1 MNDFDTKDYFTDPSF
16 VADPHPFFDYHRSKC
31 PVRRLEASQNVIA
44 VTGYDEVLAVLRDTA
59 SFSNIVAPIG
69 PFPPLPFP
77 VEGDDI
83 NLQID
88 EHREQFPMYEHLV
101 TMDPPQH
108 SRTRRLVSGLFTP
121 RRLDENEHFMWELC
135 DRLID
140 QFHSAGRFEAL
151 FGYGVPFALLTIADL
166 LGVPAE
172 HHESFARH
180 LNAQKVGSTE
190 GESLGTNPLEFL
202 DEKFTAFLE
211 DRRREPR
218 DDALTI
224 LADAR
229 YPDGEVPDVVELVRI
244 ATFLFGAGQD
254 TTARLIT
261 SMLLQIAENQE
272 LQKQLREDRTLIPP
286 FIEEMLRMEGPVKS
300 DFRLARKTTDV
311 GGVTIPAGTVVMV
324 SLPAANRDP
333 SRFENPHEL
342 RIDRENAR
350 EHVAFGRGVHSCP
363 GGPLAR
369 VEARVT
375 IERILD
381 RMHDIRVSEAQ
392 HGPAHDRDFRYE
404 PTYILRGLAELH
416 LEFTPVD

>member
-16 VADPHPFFDYHRSKC
+16 VADPHPFFDHHRSKC

-59 SFSNIVAPIG
+59 NFSNIVAPIG
-69 PFPPLPFP
+69 PFPPLPFT
-77 VEGDDI
+77 VDGDDI
-83 NLQID
+83 NGQID
-88 EHREQFPMYEHLV
+88 AHREQFPMYEHLV

-121 RRLDENEHFMWELC
+121 RRLDENEHFMWELS

-140 QFHSAGRFEAL
+140 QFHASGKFEAL

-190 GESLGTNPLEFL
+190 GESLGTNLSSSWTRSSRPSSKIADANRVPTPSRFWPMRSTPMGKSPTWSNSSGSPPSFSAPARTPRAAHHL
-202 DEKFTAFLE
+202 DAAP
-211 DRRREPR
+211 DRREPR
-218 DDALTI
+218 SPEAAT
-224 LADAR
+224 R
-229 YPDGEVPDVVELVRI
+229 RPQPDPSIHRRNASYG
-244 ATFLFGAGQD
+244 
-254 TTARLIT
+254 
-261 SMLLQIAENQE
+261 
-272 LQKQLREDRTLIPP
+272 
-286 FIEEMLRMEGPVKS
+286 GPVKS
-300 DFRLARKTTDV
+300 DFRLARRTTTVGDV
-311 GGVTIPAGTVVMV
+311 QIPAGTVVMV

-333 SRFENPHEL
+333 ARFENPHEL

-381 RMHDIRVSEAQ
+381 RMHDIRVSEAE
-392 HGPAHDRDFRYE
+392 HGPAHEREFRYE

-416 LEFTPVD
+416 LEFTPVG

>member
-16 VADPHPFFDYHRSKC
+16 VSDPHPFFDYHRSQC
-31 PVRRLEASQNVIA
+31 PVRRLDASQNVIA
-44 VTGYDEVLAVLRDTA
+44 VTGYDEVIAVLRDTS

-77 VEGDDI
+77 VESDNIDA
-83 NLQID
+83 QID
-88 EHREQFPMYEHLV
+88 AHREQFPMYEHLV

-108 SRTRRLVSGLFTP
+108 SRIRRLVSGLFTP
-121 RRLDENEHFMWELC
+121 RRLDENEHFMWDLS

-140 QFHSAGRFEAL
+140 QFHASGRFEAL

-166 LGVPAE
+166 LGVPEE
-172 HHESFARH
+172 HHDSFQQH

-190 GESLGTNPLEFL
+190 GEALGSNPLEFL

-218 DDALTI
+218 PDALTI
-224 LADAR
+224 LADAK
-229 YPDGEVPDVVELVRI
+229 YPDGEVPDVVELVRL

-261 SMLLQIAENQE
+261 SMLLQIAEKPE
-272 LQKQLREDRTLIPP
+272 LQKQLREDRGLIPP

-300 DFRLARKTTDV
+300 DFRLARKTTTVGDV
-311 GGVTIPAGTVVMV
+311 EIPAGTVVMV

-333 SRFENPHEL
+333 ARFANPHEL
-342 RIDRENAR
+342 QIDRENAR
-350 EHVAFGRGVHSCP
+350 EHIAFGRGVHSCP

-381 RMHDIRVSEAQ
+381 RMHDIRVSEAE
-392 HGPAHDRDFRYE
+392 HGPAGERDFRYE
-404 PTYILRGLAELH
+404 PTYILRGLTELH
-416 LEFTPVD
+416 LEFTPVG

>member
-16 VADPHPFFDYHRSKC
+16 VADPHPFFDHHRSKC

-44 VTGYDEVLAVLRDTA
+44 ITGYDEVLAVLRDTA
-59 SFSNIVAPIG
+59 NFSNIVAPIG
-69 PFPPLPFP
+69 PFPPLPFS

-83 NLQID
+83 NVQID
-88 EHREQFPMYEHLV
+88 AHREQFPMYEHLV

-121 RRLDENEHFMWELC
+121 RRLDENEHFMWELT

-140 QFHSAGRFEAL
+140 QFHASGKFEAL

-218 DDALTI
+218 
-224 LADAR
+224 ADASR
-229 YPDGEVPDVVELVRI
+229 FWPMHGTPTGKFPTSSNSSGSPPSSSVPGRTPRAAHHLDAAPDR
-244 ATFLFGAGQD
+244 
-254 TTARLIT
+254 R
-261 SMLLQIAENQE
+261 
-272 LQKQLREDRTLIPP
+272 
-286 FIEEMLRMEGPVKS
+286 GP
-300 DFRLARKTTDV
+300 RA
-311 GGVTIPAGTVVMV
+311 PE
-324 SLPAANRDP
+324 AASRRPQPDP
-333 SRFENPHEL
+333 SVHRRNAPH
-342 RIDRENAR
+342 
-350 EHVAFGRGVHSCP
+350 
-363 GGPLAR
+363 GGPRQKRLPPG
-369 VEARVT
+369 T
-375 IERILD
+375 
-381 RMHDIRVSEAQ
+381 
-392 HGPAHDRDFRYE
+392 
-404 PTYILRGLAELH
+404 
-416 LEFTPVD
+416 